1 MDMSDEKE
9 KQPLGSLVY
18 YATTMHLVALNASSS
33 FLLAAATL
41 ITTQKSRV

>member
-18 YATTMHLVALNASSS
+18 YANTMHVITLDTS
-33 FLLAAATL
+33 ATS
-41 ITTQKSRV
+41 IGS